1 MSGSLPLRYQIE
13 LRRANLG
20 RISCSWGMPLYSENG
35 PRTTRSPSPP
45 STDSQDEDNY
55 DEEIWEELD
64 AAFRTQEANFIAEEY
79 IDKVVPLDGL
89 GFTSDTLGIPKTQS
103 PTPLILPHQG
113 RPAGPDFGS
122 ESPSPSIPSSSRP
135 LVYPLSPIQPPEPDV
150 QSEHLTSS
158 SCSQANLP
166 SNKCAQVDNSS
177 TAVEIARA
185 SPTGRFFACEDQIRD
200 LINRGAWVHGA
211 VINTLGDLFCYGSR
225 SQCRARRYEILPS
238 WLFEWWNN
246 STKDQTAAQDC
257 RRAHSDSFKK
267 VASPVECRAWLV
279 PVLLES
285 HWYLLS
291 LDWVDHRVRIYDSLA
306 ACNEPPPSQLEDFGI
321 DVVKYADQDFDLGNQ
336 SWGVIAEQVCSL
348 M

>member
-1 MSGSLPLRYQIE
+1 MPGSLPLRYQIE

-35 PRTTRSPSPP
+35 PRTTRSSSPA
-45 STDSQDEDNY
+45 SNDSQDDDHY
-55 DEEIWEELD
+55 GEEVWEVLD
-64 AAFRTQEANFIAEEY
+64 VAFRTQEADFMVEEY
-79 IDKVVPLDGL
+79 IDKVVPLNGL
-89 GFTSDTLGIPKTQS
+89 EFTSDTLGIPRTQS
-103 PTPLILPHQG
+103 PTPLILPHQ
-113 RPAGPDFGS
+113 RQPARPDFGS

-135 LVYPLSPIQPPEPDV
+135 LVSLSPIRPPAPDV
-150 QSEHLTSS
+150 QSEHPASP

-166 SNKCAQVDNSS
+166 PKRAHVDNSS
-177 TAVEIARA
+177 TAVEITRA
-185 SPTGRFFACEDQIRD
+185 SPTGRFLACEDQIRD

-246 STKDQTAAQDC
+246 SSKDHTAAQDC

-267 VASPVECRAWLV
+267 ATSPVECRAWLV
-279 PVLLES
+279 PVLFES

-291 LDWVDHRVRIYDSLA
+291 LDWMDHRVRIYDSLA
-306 ACNEPPPSQLEDFGI
+306 THNEPPPSQLEDFGI
-321 DVVKYADQDFDLGNQ
+321 DMVKYAVQDFDLGDQ
-336 SWGVIAEQVCSL
+336 SWGIIAEQVCSL